1 MLVYK
6 AVNKVNGKVYVGQTS
21 KTLEERVFEHYKSSK
36 KPKSIFHRALA
47 KYGVLGFDWVIL
59 QENIN
64 SKAELDILEVQY
76 QHQYK
81 VVEEGYNMV
90 YMGGGGYNQAA
101 VNTNKTKKGKTW
113 EDIYNKECLE
123 IMKTIVLPNFK
134 EVGKP
139 YRFNNVSKELHK
151 EYASK
156 GGKSHKGKKE
166 SEQTKKNISQG
177 LRSSVKFQKMKQ
189 DPEYK
194 KERSVDSKSNWNN
207 PNSVYNTPEYRDK
220 LSKAKVAR
228 FVKAFAEI
236 KPKLQELLA
245 NSTPKM
251 KICNKLNIS
260 YPTLQK
266 YIKLIT

>member
-6 AVNKVNGKVYVGQTS
+6 AVNKVNGKVYIGQTA

-36 KPKSIFHRALA
+36 KPKSIFHKALA
-47 KYGVLGFDWVIL
+47 KYGVLGFDWIIL

-76 QHQYK
+76 QYQYK
-81 VVEEGYNMV
+81 AVEEGYNMV
-90 YMGGGGYNQAA
+90 YMGGGGFNQAA
-101 VNTNKTKKGKTW
+101 VDINKNKKGKTW
-113 EDIYNKECLE
+113 EDIYTKEGLK
-123 IMKTIVLPNFK
+123 MMTTTVLPKFI

-139 YRFNNVSKELHK
+139 YRFNNISKELQR

-166 SEQTKKNISQG
+166 SEQTKNNISQG

-194 KERSVDSKSNWNN
+194 KERSTDSKANWAN

-220 LSKAKVAR
+220 LSKAKIAR
-228 FVKAFAEI
+228 FEKAFAEV
-236 KPKLQELLA
+236 KPKLQELIA

-251 KICNKLNIS
+251 KICNRLDIS

-266 YIKLIT
+266 YIKLI